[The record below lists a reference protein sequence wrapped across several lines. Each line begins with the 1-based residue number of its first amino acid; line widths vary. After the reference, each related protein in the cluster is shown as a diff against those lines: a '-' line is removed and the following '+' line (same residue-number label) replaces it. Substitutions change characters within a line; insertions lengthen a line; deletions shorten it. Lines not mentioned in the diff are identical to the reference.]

1 MLNVGVVTRDS
12 AADVFA
18 ALSERVCERVLEY
31 FEFGGF
37 PNLLLYAF
45 AKNSS
50 AWIEGFEVGVWH
62 V

>member
-1 MLNVGVVTRDS
+1 MNLGNDGLN
-12 AADVFA
+12 F
-18 ALSERVCERVLEY
+18 LEY
-31 FEFGGF
+31 FEFEGF

-50 AWIEGFEVGVWH
+50 AWIEGFEVGIWH